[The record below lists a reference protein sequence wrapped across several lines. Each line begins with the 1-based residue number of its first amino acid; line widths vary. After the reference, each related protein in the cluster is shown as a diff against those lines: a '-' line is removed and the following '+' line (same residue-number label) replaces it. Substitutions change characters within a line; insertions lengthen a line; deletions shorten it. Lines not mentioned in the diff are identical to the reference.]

1 VAEHHDG
8 MLAQYRARLRRD
20 GYVVTRDPFHK
31 YKPDIYALKGATELL
46 VEVEICSTFDSDH
59 TMNQLGLLYDY
70 IAQAKKARGVLVVP
84 RSCKMIAA
92 FMLYARFGAPKRLTI
107 VGL

>member
-1 VAEHHDG
+1 VAEQHDAL
-8 MLAQYRARLRRD
+8 LARYRTSLRRK

-31 YKPDIYALKGATELL
+31 YKPDIYAVKGVMELI

-70 IAQAKKARGVLVVP
+70 IAHKRTARGTLVVP
-84 RSCKMIAA
+84 RSCKMLAA
-92 FMLYARFGAPKRLTI
+92 FMLYARFGAPKRITI